1 MADGKAFKPEDVGN
15 LGQTLQKLLPVEV
28 TGTYLVLHG
37 IFNSSQ
43 APHPNDIYMLLGS
56 AVLLAIA
63 FFFILATPFFNV
75 ASSVHRYFYCGCFLV
90 WALSIEAD
98 KIGQVYHN
106 YTNLPRLIAVLVVL
120 VSFVVPYFL
129 PKIAAEKLVQK

>member
-1 MADGKAFKPEDVGN
+1 MADTKAFKPEDVGN

-43 APHPNDIYMLLGS
+43 TPTESDLFLLLGS
-56 AVLLAIA
+56 ACLLAFA
-63 FFFILATPFFNV
+63 FFFILTTPFFNV
-75 ASSVHRYFYCGCFLV
+75 TSIVHRSFYCGCFLV
-90 WALSIEAD
+90 WAASIEAD
-98 KIGQVYHN
+98 KISQVYN
-106 YTNLPRLIAVLVVL
+106 SYTNLPRIIAVLVVL

-129 PKIAAEKLVQK
+129 PKIAAANLVQP